1 MEPVYNK
8 LVTTTLEELAER
20 AEAIK
25 LLNDD
30 ANLALEVMPNA
41 YIWLDYEVNIHWPVK
56 SMDDVKEV
64 LKKFAERHI
73 MLDKFVESDTN
84 PIWYLKGIN
93 SKIRLNPQ
101 WCYNTAE
108 GVTCRLVKI
117 GTDVKTYPKYK
128 LVCDEEKDT
137 SGHSDGEP
145 YDSQV
150 EDR

>member
-8 LVTTTLEELAER
+8 IVAIRLEELKDSIEK
-20 AEAIK
+20 IK

-30 ANLALEVMPNA
+30 VNLALEIMPDA
-41 YIWLDYEVNIHWPVK
+41 HVWLDYEVNIHWPVK

-64 LKKFAERHI
+64 LKEFAKKHI
-73 MLDKFVESDTN
+73 LLDHFVESEISPT
-84 PIWYLKGIN
+84 WYLKGIN
-93 SKIRLNPQ
+93 SKIRLSPQ
-101 WCYNTAE
+101 WYYDSEE
-108 GVTCRLVKI
+108 GVTCRLVKV
-117 GTDVKTYPKYK
+117 GEDTRTYPKYK

-145 YDSQV
+145 YDSRV